1 MHIQYCTTDTLS
13 LEFSKRSTNLRGATQ
28 SPGKYPIFSS
38 LKIGG
43 GRGVNPGFGKI
54 DTKDSKYGRDVLFGG
69 LNFFIEVQ
77 KIKKM
82 FYNFSIRKIRMI
94 GQFLSN
100 NDLTICQ
107 HRSVGKFRLK
117 IKGGGRGVCV
127 LTIFSEIKI
136 SDFPGLCVADLRGPS
151 SFFTVRGSLKSGEGS

>member
-1 MHIQYCTTDTLS
+1 MPRGLLGYTFVSWNTIILCPYMHIQYCTTDTLS

-77 KIKKM
+77 KMK
-82 FYNFSIRKIRMI
+82 
-94 GQFLSN
+94 
-100 NDLTICQ
+100 
-107 HRSVGKFRLK
+107 
-117 IKGGGRGVCV
+117 
-127 LTIFSEIKI
+127 
-136 SDFPGLCVADLRGPS
+136 
-151 SFFTVRGSLKSGEGS
+151 